1 MNKKMKFIFWIVPL
15 AIFLSIGGY
24 SIYFGEV
31 EDKTILITKDFPST
45 SRLEDMVKEADVVAI
60 GNYDGFDS
68 IWNMARNPQDISQE
82 DQENYVEG
90 HLYNFNVKEVLKG
103 DPLQDRMKINYRYA
117 EQIEID
123 DSNAKVVNEDP
134 LYIKPEIGKKYML
147 FLKKDENMNHY
158 FGAIEPL
165 AIMFDENDIAYLQ
178 SNLLH
183 VDEERLSVKKKQD
196 NQTYTLKNQVDSKI
210 TDTISNK
217 NIGEIKIEIAKYN

>member
-1 MNKKMKFIFWIVPL
+1 MNKKMKFIFWIIPL

-103 DPLQDRMKINYRYA
+103 DPLQNRMKINYRYA
-117 EQIEID
+117 EKIEID

-134 LYIKPEIGKKYML
+134 LYIKLEIGKKYML

-158 FGAIEPL
+158 FGAIEPF

-196 NQTYTLKNQVDSKI
+196 HQTYTLKNQVDSKI